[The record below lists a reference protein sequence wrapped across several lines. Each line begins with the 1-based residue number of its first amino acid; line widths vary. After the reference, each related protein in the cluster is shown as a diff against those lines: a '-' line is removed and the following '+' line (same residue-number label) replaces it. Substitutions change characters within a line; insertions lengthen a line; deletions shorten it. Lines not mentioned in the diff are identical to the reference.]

1 MASDI
6 ASRDF
11 TIAHERDVMFGVIG
25 RIWHGGAMMAVVV
38 RGNGA
43 PSASD
48 VLGVITKEHVA
59 DSVALSVRPYAS
71 VDGKQ

>member
-1 MASDI
+1 
-6 ASRDF
+6 
-11 TIAHERDVMFGVIG
+11 MFGVIG
-25 RIWHGGAMMAVVV
+25 RAWHRGAMMAVVV

-59 DSVALSVRPYAS
+59 DSVALSVRPYTS

>member
-1 MASDI
+1 
-6 ASRDF
+6 
-11 TIAHERDVMFGVIG
+11 MFGVIG
-25 RIWHGGAMMAVVV
+25 RAWHRGAMMAVVV

-59 DSVALSVRPYAS
+59 DSVERSCRGSPSAVRKFAESY
-71 VDGKQ
+71 

>member
-1 MASDI
+1 
-6 ASRDF
+6 
-11 TIAHERDVMFGVIG
+11 
-25 RIWHGGAMMAVVV
+25 MMAVVV

-59 DSVALSVRPYAS
+59 DSVALSVRPYTS

>member
-1 MASDI
+1 
-6 ASRDF
+6 
-11 TIAHERDVMFGVIG
+11 MFGVIG
-25 RIWHGGAMMAVVV
+25 RIWHRDAMMAVVV
-38 RGNGA
+38 GGNGA

-59 DSVALSVRPYAS
+59 DSVALSVRPYTS